1 MALSVR
7 AFLSLCPGEL
17 GVAVNSCGKLNERD
31 GAVETFNQADAGAAQ
46 IPTLLHRATSHC
58 DRRSLNLCAFR

>member
-1 MALSVR
+1 MAR
-7 AFLSLCPGEL
+7 PITAFLSLFPGES

-46 IPTLLHRATSHC
+46 IPTLLHRATSYC
-58 DRRSLNLCAFR
+58 ARRSLNLCAFR